1 MFDKRLMALCPES
14 KKYIVGNIVLQ
25 WLELCMNAVMIG
37 LIAVSAERL
46 YRGQL
51 TPRNAVPGLL
61 IILVT
66 IIIRFWVTRYAV
78 RMSYLASRTV
88 KRKLRDLIY
97 KKLLRLGMSYREK
110 VTTAEIVQESVE
122 GVDQL
127 ESYFGQYVPQFFYAF
142 IAPLTLFVIFAAAGS
157 FRTGL
162 VLLLCVPLIPGTI
175 MMVQKIAKR
184 ILAKYWDQYTTLGS
198 TFLENLQ
205 GMTTLKIYQADEFKH
220 KQMNKE
226 SERFRVVTMKVLT
239 MQLNSIIIMDLLAY
253 GGAAAGIVLATRSFA
268 AGELNLAPCLFMILL
283 SADFFLPMRKLGSYF
298 HVAMNGMA
306 ASDRIFRFLE
316 TEEPPKKSAQF
327 PEKGGSFLLKS
338 VCFSYDGEREVLN
351 KVNMQIPQNSYT
363 GIVGESGSGKSTIA
377 SILTGR
383 NTIDSGTIM
392 IGREH
397 LTECS
402 EESVMKGITYIG
414 SQSYLFKGTV
424 RDNLLMGDPEA
435 DDDRLWKVL
444 GECRMDEFLRSR
456 EGLDTML
463 TENGQNLSG
472 GQRQRIALA
481 RALLHDSPVY
491 IFDEATSNIDVESEE
506 IILNR
511 IRALKG
517 TKTIVMISH
526 RLVNT
531 RDADRI
537 FVIDKGKVAESGTH
551 RELMKWGG
559 TYSVLWRT
567 QQKLER
573 FGKDE
578 DSGEEWL
585 TGEIEKIAATGEI
598 DLTGATGRVGNTGRI
613 GDTGRVG
620 DTGRIGDTGRVGNT
634 GRIGDTGRVGDTGRI
649 GDTGRVGNTGRIGD
663 TGRVGNTGRIGD
675 TGRVGNTGRIGD
687 TGVLRPGKEGDE
699 DE

>member
-253 GGAAAGIVLATRSFA
+253 GGAAAGIVLATRSFV

-444 GECRMDEFLRSR
+444 GECRMDEFLRGR

-463 TENGQNLSG
+463 TENAQNLSG

-634 GRIGDTGRVGDTGRI
+634 GRIGDTGRVG
-649 GDTGRVGNTGRIGD
+649 
-663 TGRVGNTGRIGD
+663 
-675 TGRVGNTGRIGD
+675 NTGRIGD